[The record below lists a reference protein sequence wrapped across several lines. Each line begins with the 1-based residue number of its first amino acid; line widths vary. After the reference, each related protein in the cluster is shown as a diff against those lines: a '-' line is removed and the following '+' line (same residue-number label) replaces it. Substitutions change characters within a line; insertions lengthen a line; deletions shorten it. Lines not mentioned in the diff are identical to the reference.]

1 MTTETTSI
9 QDYLKTIYDLTQG
22 DDPASTT
29 ALAARLGIAP
39 ASVTGMVQKLSAANP
54 PLVHYR
60 KHQGVTLT
68 GAGEQA
74 ALRVIRRHRLLETYL
89 VTTLGYSWDTV
100 HEEACRLE
108 HVISEEFES
117 KIATLLGNPERDP
130 HGDPIPDVDLRLPRD
145 TSTPLSALRAGQ
157 KATILMVQ
165 STDPAFLRHIDE
177 IGLLPGVGLQV
188 KQYSQFDQN
197 LEIEL
202 DGQPARVIGLAISRQ
217 IFVEVQKTKG

>member
-9 QDYLKTIYDLTQG
+9 QDYLKTIFDLTRG

-39 ASVTGMVQKLSAANP
+39 ASVTGMVQKLAAAKP

-68 GAGEQA
+68 ETGEQA

-89 VTTLGYSWDTV
+89 VTTLGYSWDNV

-108 HVISEEFES
+108 HAISEELET
-117 KIATLLGNPERDP
+117 KIAAALGNPERDP
-130 HGDPIPDVDLRLPRD
+130 HGDPIPDADLRLPTD
-145 TSTPLSALRAGQ
+145 TSAPLSALRAGQ
-157 KATILMVQ
+157 NATILMVQ
-165 STDPAFLRHIDE
+165 SDDPAFLRHMDE
-177 IGLLPGVGLQV
+177 IGLLPGVGLHV
-188 KQYSQFDQN
+188 KHYSQFDQN
-197 LEIEL
+197 LEVEI
-202 DGQPARVIGLAISRQ
+202 DGQPARVIGLAISGR
-217 IFVEVQKTKG
+217 IFVEIQKS

>member
-9 QDYLKTIYDLTQG
+9 QDYLKTIFDLTQ
-22 DDPASTT
+22 DNDSASTT
-29 ALAARLGIAP
+29 ALAARLEIAP
-39 ASVTGMVQKLSAANP
+39 ASVTGMVQKLAAAKP

-89 VTTLGYSWDTV
+89 VTTLGYAWDNV

-108 HVISEEFES
+108 HAISEELET
-117 KIATLLGNPERDP
+117 KIAAALGSPERDP
-130 HGDPIPDVDLRLPRD
+130 HGDPIPDADLRLPTD

-157 KATILMVQ
+157 KATVLMVQ
-165 STDPAFLRHIDE
+165 SDDPAFLRHMDE

-188 KQYSQFDQN
+188 KHYSPFDQN
-197 LEIEL
+197 LELEI
-202 DGQPARVIGLAISRQ
+202 DNQPARVIGLAISGR
-217 IFVEVQKTKG
+217 IFVEIQKS

>member
-1 MTTETTSI
+1 MTTETTST
-9 QDYLKTIYDLTQG
+9 QDYLKTIYDLAQG
-22 DDPASTT
+22 DAPASTT
-29 ALAARLGIAP
+29 ALATRLGIAP
-39 ASVTGMVQKLSAANP
+39 ASVTGMMQKLAAANP

-89 VTTLGYSWDTV
+89 VTTLGYSWDNV

-108 HVISEEFES
+108 HAISEEFES
-117 KIATLLGNPERDP
+117 KIAAALGNPERDP
-130 HGDPIPDVDLRLPRD
+130 HGDPIPDADLRLPTD

-157 KATILMVQ
+157 NATVLMVQ
-165 STDPAFLRHIDE
+165 SDDPAFLRHMDE

-188 KQYSQFDQN
+188 KNYSQFDQN
-197 LEIEL
+197 LEVEI
-202 DGQPARVIGLAISRQ
+202 DGQPARTIGLAISCR
-217 IFVEVQKTKG
+217 IFVEIQKS

>member
-22 DDPASTT
+22 DSPASTT

-60 KHQGVTLT
+60 KHQGATLT
-68 GAGEQA
+68 EAGEQA

-100 HEEACRLE
+100 HKEACRLE
-108 HVISEEFES
+108 HVISEEFEA
-117 KIATLLGNPERDP
+117 KIAALLGNPERDP
-130 HGDPIPDVDLRLPRD
+130 HGDPIPDAELRLPRD
-145 TSTPLSALRAGQ
+145 ISTPLSALRAGQ

-165 STDPAFLRHIDE
+165 STNPAFLRHINE
-177 IGLLPGVGLQV
+177 IGLLPGVGLLV

-197 LEIEL
+197 LEIDI
-202 DGQPARVIGLAISRQ
+202 DGQPTRVIGLAISCR

>member
-1 MTTETTSI
+1 MTTETTST
-9 QDYLKTIYDLTQG
+9 QDYLKTIYDLAQG
-22 DDPASTT
+22 DAPASTT

-39 ASVTGMVQKLSAANP
+39 ASVTGMMQKLAAANP

-89 VTTLGYSWDTV
+89 VTTLGYSWDNV

-108 HVISEEFES
+108 HAISEEFES
-117 KIATLLGNPERDP
+117 KIAAALGNPERDP
-130 HGDPIPDVDLRLPRD
+130 HGDPIPDADLRLPTD

-157 KATILMVQ
+157 NATVLMVQ
-165 STDPAFLRHIDE
+165 SDDPAFLRHMDE

-188 KQYSQFDQN
+188 KNYSQFDQN
-197 LEIEL
+197 LEVEI
-202 DGQPARVIGLAISRQ
+202 DGQPARTIGLAISCR
-217 IFVEVQKTKG
+217 IFVEIQKS

>member
-9 QDYLKTIYDLTQG
+9 QDYLKTIFDLTQ
-22 DDPASTT
+22 DNDSASTT

-39 ASVTGMVQKLSAANP
+39 ASVTGMVQKLAAAKP

-68 GAGEQA
+68 EAGEQA

-89 VTTLGYSWDTV
+89 VTTLGYSWDNV

-108 HVISEEFES
+108 HAISEEFET
-117 KIATLLGNPERDP
+117 KIAAALGNPERDP
-130 HGDPIPDVDLRLPRD
+130 HGDPIPDADLRLPTD

-157 KATILMVQ
+157 KATVLMVQ
-165 STDPAFLRHIDE
+165 SDNPAFLRHMDE
-177 IGLLPGVGLQV
+177 IGLLPGIGLQV
-188 KQYSQFDQN
+188 KHYSQFDKN
-197 LEIEL
+197 LEVEI
-202 DGQPARVIGLAISRQ
+202 DSQPARVIGLAISSR
-217 IFVEVQKTKG
+217 IFVEVQKP

>member
-9 QDYLKTIYDLTQG
+9 QDYLKTIFDLTQ
-22 DDPASTT
+22 DNDSASTT
-29 ALAARLGIAP
+29 ALAARLEIAP
-39 ASVTGMVQKLSAANP
+39 ASVTGMVQKLAAAKP

-89 VTTLGYSWDTV
+89 VTTLGYAWDNV

-108 HVISEEFES
+108 HAISEELET
-117 KIATLLGNPERDP
+117 KIAAALGSPERDP
-130 HGDPIPDVDLRLPRD
+130 HGDPIPDADLRLPTD

-157 KATILMVQ
+157 KATVLMVQ
-165 STDPAFLRHIDE
+165 SDDPAFLRHMDE

-188 KQYSQFDQN
+188 KHYSPFDQN
-197 LEIEL
+197 LELEI
-202 DGQPARVIGLAISRQ
+202 DNQPARVIGLAISGR
-217 IFVEVQKTKG
+217 IFVEVQKS

>member
-1 MTTETTSI
+1 MTIETISI
-9 QDYLKTIYDLTQG
+9 QNYLKTIYDLTQG

-39 ASVTGMVQKLSAANP
+39 ASVTGMVQKLAAANP

-68 GAGEQA
+68 EAGEQA

-89 VTTLGYSWDTV
+89 VTTLGYSWDNV

-108 HVISEEFES
+108 HAISEEFES
-117 KIATLLGNPERDP
+117 KIAAALGNPERDP
-130 HGDPIPDVDLRLPRD
+130 HGDPIPDADLRLPTD

-157 KATILMVQ
+157 NATILMVQ
-165 STDPAFLRHIDE
+165 SDDPAFLRHIDE

-188 KQYSQFDQN
+188 KNYSQFDQN
-197 LEIEL
+197 LEVEI
-202 DGQPARVIGLAISRQ
+202 DGQPARVIGLAISCR
-217 IFVEVQKTKG
+217 IFVEVQKSQI